1 MILLIHIQYTVK
13 QITFTAVS
21 STFKHKIDR
30 LTEVIIGMFEMFVH
44 VFYKMCF
51 LALLLDRSP
60 LPLN

>member
-44 VFYKMCF
+44 VFYKMWF
-51 LALLLDRSP
+51 SGLTIGSQSP
-60 LPLN
+60 ST